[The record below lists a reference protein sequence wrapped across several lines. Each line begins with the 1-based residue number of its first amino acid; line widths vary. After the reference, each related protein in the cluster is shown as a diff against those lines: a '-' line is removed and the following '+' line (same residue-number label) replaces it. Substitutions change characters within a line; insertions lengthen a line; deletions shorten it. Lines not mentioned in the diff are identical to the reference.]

1 MALTRADAARWLARP
16 DPAHAAVLIFGQDAL
31 KVRVARSDAEQ
42 AIAGPQAMDEMR
54 LSRLT
59 GADLRR
65 DPAAL
70 LDAVKAVG
78 FFPGPRAVTVDD
90 VTDGLAGLFADTLR
104 DWRDGDARIIVT
116 AGGLTG
122 KSALKTAFDRAP
134 RACVIAFYDDPPTEA
149 EIRAD
154 LARSGVVAG
163 PEGMSDLMALSRVL
177 DTGEWRQTLEKLA
190 LYKSGDPAPLS
201 PDEIALMAPAT
212 SDAEVDEIVM
222 ASADRDRDAVGRLMR
237 RLVGQRV
244 TPVTIA
250 IRATHHFRALHGL
263 TTGAA
268 AFLRGSQAQRRRT
281 EAQARAWSQAQIE
294 TALGLILD
302 CDLALRSGGR
312 APGHAMVERCLMTIA
327 SMRR

>member
-1 MALTRADAARWLARP
+1 MALTRTDAARWLARP
-16 DPAHAAVLIFGQDAL
+16 DPSHAAVLIFGHDAQ
-31 KVRVARSDAEQ
+31 KVRAARSDAE
-42 AIAGPQAMDEMR
+42 AALAGPQAMDEMR
-54 LSRLT
+54 LTRLT

-70 LDAVKAVG
+70 LDAVKATG
-78 FFPGPRAVTVDD
+78 FFPGPRAVTIDD
-90 VTDGLAGLFADTLR
+90 ATDGLATLFADTLK

-116 AGGLTG
+116 AGGLTA
-122 KSALKTAFDRAP
+122 KSALKAAFDRQP

-154 LARSGVVAG
+154 LTRAG
-163 PEGMSDLMALSRVL
+163 LTPGPDAMADLVALSRVL
-177 DTGEWRQTLEKLA
+177 DTGEWRQTLDKLA
-190 LYKSGDPAPLS
+190 LYKHGDPAPLT
-201 PDEIALMAPAT
+201 PDDIALMAPAIT
-212 SDAEVDEIVM
+212 EAEVDDIIL
-222 ASADRDRDAVGRLMR
+222 AAADRDRDAVGRLMR

-250 IRATHHFRALHGL
+250 IRATQHFRQLHALS
-263 TTGAA
+263 TGAST
-268 AFLRGSQAQRRRT
+268 FLRGSQAQRRRT
-281 EAQARAWSQAQIE
+281 EAQARAWSQPQIE

-312 APGHAMVERCLMTIA
+312 APGHAMVERCLMTVA

>member
-1 MALTRADAARWLARP
+1 VALTRADAARWLVRP
-16 DPAHAAVLIFGQDAL
+16 DPAHAAVLIFGQDAQ
-31 KVRVARSDAEQ
+31 KVRAARSDAER

-70 LDAVKAVG
+70 MDAVKAMG

-90 VTDGLAGLFADTLR
+90 ATDGLAGLFAETLK

-122 KSALKTAFDRAP
+122 KSALKAAFDRAP
-134 RACVIAFYDDPPTEA
+134 CACVIAYYDDPPTEA
-149 EIRAD
+149 EVRAD
-154 LARSGVVAG
+154 LTRAG
-163 PEGMSDLMALSRVL
+163 LTPGPDALSDLMALSRAL
-177 DTGEWRQTLEKLA
+177 DTGEWRQTLEKLV
-190 LYKSGDPAPLS
+190 LYKHGDPAPLS
-201 PDEIALMAPAT
+201 PDEINLMAPAT
-212 SDAEVDEIVM
+212 AEAEVDEIVM
-222 ASADRDRDAVGRLMR
+222 AAADRDREAVGRLMR
-237 RLVGQRV
+237 RLIGQRV

-250 IRATHHFRALHGL
+250 IRATQHFRQLHALS
-263 TTGAA
+263 TGAA
-268 AFLRGSQAQRRRT
+268 TFLRGGQAQRRRI
-281 EAQARAWSQAQIE
+281 EAQTRVWSQGQIE

-312 APGHAMVERCLMTIA
+312 TPGHAMVERCLITVA